1 MSFEE
6 EWAQHKSEATT
17 RMQLNHVDDGNG
29 GRGGG
34 QRLHV
39 TYSVLMGRADKAD
52 TARGD
57 FVDAD
62 NKVMTETGQVGA
74 SLKGFKSG
82 PAFATFITRWKK
94 QVSYVEGL
102 LKNDVAGAL
111 RASAADFEVRDKDE
125 ADRYKNAHKGKNG
138 GADDKPDLK

>member
-1 MSFEE
+1 M
-6 EWAQHKSEATT
+6 
-17 RMQLNHVDDGNG
+17 
-29 GRGGG
+29 
-34 QRLHV
+34 

-62 NKVMTETGQVGA
+62 NKAMTETGQVGA
-74 SLKGFKSG
+74 SLRGFKSG
-82 PAFATFITRWKK
+82 PAFAPFLTRWKK

-125 ADRYKNAHKGKNG
+125 ADRYKNSRKGKNG